1 MDAQGT
7 RSILGILTFAAVGH
21 TQVIH
26 QWHGV
31 APNQR
36 LGSVVAVVPDADGDG
51 VDDVLLCSPF
61 LAFAGFQSGAAELHS
76 GASGAKLLAVG
87 GLAPLDHAGT
97 SAIGLPDL
105 DGDGRGDFAV
115 GAPDADAPVDGA
127 GRVRVHSGADGAV
140 LFEWLGAQQADGL
153 GLSLA
158 AAGDVN
164 GDGVTDLLLGAWRA
178 QAQRGRVE
186 LRSGAGGALL
196 REHAGLA
203 AGDRLGFS
211 VCGLGDVDG
220 DGRDDY
226 AVGATQEGFDAGY
239 VRVHSGV
246 DGALLHTL
254 VGRAP
259 LEDFGAALCGAGD
272 VDDDGHGDLAVGAV
286 FAASL
291 GIVRGR
297 VDVYSGAGGALL
309 WSREGSGELG
319 QFGFAL
325 AGGRDLDGD
334 GRGDVVAS
342 AIFGGGW
349 RGRVTVHS
357 GANGLPVRQWIG
369 DGVSD
374 RFGWSVAV
382 IEDLDGDGRPE
393 VLVGAP
399 REDIGTGD
407 EGTARALS
415 GAEGCATFLYCGAK
429 SSSAGCLPVI
439 GSSGSAALSGPGD
452 LSLFARQLPAE
463 SIGLFLFS
471 RSPAELPLGSGT
483 LCVLP
488 PLERSTPASTGGATS
503 GPCAGRLELA
513 LPPAAL
519 AALGWQVG
527 DLLHAQAWIRDPGHP
542 DGSAAT
548 LSDALGVLLCP

>member
-1 MDAQGT
+1 MA
-7 RSILGILTFAAVGH
+7 RIPWSAVGAL
-21 TQVIH
+21 
-26 QWHGV
+26 V
-31 APNQR
+31 ALAGSARAQSLLEWQGSAANQR

-115 GAPDADAPVDGA
+115 GAPDADTPVDGA

-178 QAQRGRVE
+178 HAQRGRVE
-186 LRSGAGGALL
+186 LRSGASGALL
-196 REHAGLA
+196 REHVGGAD
-203 AGDRLGFS
+203 GDRLGFS
-211 VCGLGDVDG
+211 LCGLGDVDG

-239 VRVHSGV
+239 VRVHSGI
-246 DGALLHTL
+246 DGAVLHTL

-259 LEDFGAALCGAGD
+259 QEDFGAALCGAGD
-272 VDDDGHGDLAVGAV
+272 VDGDGSGDLAVGAV

-291 GIVRGR
+291 GAVRGR
-297 VDVYSGAGGALL
+297 VDVHSGADAQLL

-334 GRGDVVAS
+334 GRDDVVAS

-357 GANGLPVRQWIG
+357 GANGLTVRQWIG
-369 DGVSD
+369 EGVSD

-407 EGTARALS
+407 EGKARVLS
-415 GAEGCATFLYCGAK
+415 GAEGCATFRYCGPK
-429 SSSAGCLPVI
+429 PSGAGCLPVI

-471 RSPAELPLGSGT
+471 RSPAELPLGSGL

-503 GPCAGRLELA
+503 GPCAGRLDLA

-527 DLLHAQAWIRDPGHP
+527 DLLHAQAWSRDPGHP
-542 DGSAAT
+542 DGTAAS